1 MTINKR
7 RFRCSRFRTWN
18 SRRSWI
24 FLKFFRGRVKGRERK
39 FFCRRMWFSSWSCGK
54 WRKMLVIPMRFWK
67 RMKFD
72 AFISF
77 TNFIYKNL
85 TFSLFFKFLKY
96 FWIKINF
103 VIISIVDF
111 SHNIVELKFNSG
123 IIGKMFLDFWQLA
136 KSLVV
141 TGQIGITLPYFALG
155 NPPSDF

>member
-1 MTINKR
+1 
-7 RFRCSRFRTWN
+7 
-18 SRRSWI
+18 
-24 FLKFFRGRVKGRERK
+24 
-39 FFCRRMWFSSWSCGK
+39 
-54 WRKMLVIPMRFWK
+54 
-67 RMKFD
+67 
-72 AFISF
+72 
-77 TNFIYKNL
+77 
-85 TFSLFFKFLKY
+85 
-96 FWIKINF
+96 